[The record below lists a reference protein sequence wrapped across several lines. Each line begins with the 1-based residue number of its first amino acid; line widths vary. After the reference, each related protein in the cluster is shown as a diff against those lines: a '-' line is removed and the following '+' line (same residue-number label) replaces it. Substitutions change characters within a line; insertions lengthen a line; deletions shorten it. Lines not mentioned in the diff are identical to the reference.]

1 MSASRLT
8 GLEFHWFARGQLMAS
23 RHEQNAT
30 MPLESSIADLM
41 SDITKDAEAS
51 TTGPASLRRVAD
63 RFMLDAD
70 AIQSR
75 AVEPS
80 PSFPRLPALR
90 QVEALRRLAANFEAA
105 ASKLA
110 A

>member
-1 MSASRLT
+1 MVAGRLT
-8 GLEFHWFARGQLMAS
+8 GLEFHWFSRGQLMAA
-23 RHEQNAT
+23 RYEQNT
-30 MPLESSIADLM
+30 MLHLESSVAELM

-51 TTGPASLRRVAD
+51 TTGPSSLRRVAD

-75 AVEPS
+75 VVEPS
-80 PSFPRLPALR
+80 PSFPRLPAIR
-90 QVEALRRLAANFEAA
+90 QVEALRVLAANFEAA